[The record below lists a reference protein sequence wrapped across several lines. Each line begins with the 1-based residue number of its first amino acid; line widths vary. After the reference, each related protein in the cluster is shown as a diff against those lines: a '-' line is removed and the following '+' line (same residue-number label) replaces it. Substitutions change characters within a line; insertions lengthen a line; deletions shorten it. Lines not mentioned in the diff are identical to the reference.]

1 MEDNMNI
8 QEQIILRKYIK
19 RKIAGKNTIFAKM
32 TSGFKQSAKTLR
44 WDVFEAFACGRH
56 SSNAFTSSR
65 SDLRDARDHIF
76 FHNTNMSPYNYFD
89 LDSLIAY
96 DSFLDQVLNEA
107 SISRMQDRRKMFEP
121 KDISRAIKNTLNKFV
136 AEAGTF
142 ATGYYDD
149 DHPLTIMR
157 DEDKTPIFEK
167 TPDARSFEQKYPLSY
182 CDRLYMDYLEEKYP
196 THEEIKPSRE
206 IGEVFDFIYAGDKY
220 ITRSEEY
227 YLDTNQYPIRYIIA
241 DSLKKDKELRG
252 FFDLSMREYVG
263 DVFDLDHNYKYS
275 SEETGVDVYDEQD
288 HIQ

>member
-1 MEDNMNI
+1 M
-8 QEQIILRKYIK
+8 K
-19 RKIAGKNTIFAKM
+19 
-32 TSGFKQSAKTLR
+32 
-44 WDVFEAFACGRH
+44 
-56 SSNAFTSSR
+56 
-65 SDLRDARDHIF
+65 
-76 FHNTNMSPYNYFD
+76 
-89 LDSLIAY
+89 
-96 DSFLDQVLNEA
+96 
-107 SISRMQDRRKMFEP
+107 DRRKMFEP

-157 DEDKTPIFEK
+157 DDDKTPLFEK

-196 THEEIKPSRE
+196 TYEEIKPSRE
-206 IGEVFDFIYAGDKY
+206 ISEVFDFIYGGDKY

>member
-19 RKIAGKNTIFAKM
+19 RKIAGKNMIFAKM

-44 WDVFEAFACGRH
+44 WDIFEAFACGRH

-149 DHPLTIMR
+149 DHPLNIMR
-157 DEDKTPIFEK
+157 DDDKTPLFEK
-167 TPDARSFEQKYPLSY
+167 TPDARSFEQKYPLAY
-182 CDRLYMDYLEEKYP
+182 CD
-196 THEEIKPSRE
+196 
-206 IGEVFDFIYAGDKY
+206 
-220 ITRSEEY
+220 
-227 YLDTNQYPIRYIIA
+227 
-241 DSLKKDKELRG
+241 
-252 FFDLSMREYVG
+252 
-263 DVFDLDHNYKYS
+263 
-275 SEETGVDVYDEQD
+275 
-288 HIQ
+288 